1 VGGARAARSEKLAA
15 AAAAGG
21 GATPLLADS
30 PPGCTQPPAS
40 AALAR
45 AASFAGLL
53 AFPGSAQRG
62 GAPAWVELRLR
73 YPASARKLLMLNAAE
88 RAAGAAALR
97 ASAGLTRA
105 IASEQKVPGLFDSAR
120 QCVLTE
126 GCSLGAAWEA
136 CAWPG
141 GEGAAID
148 ANKIYTNDIA
158 AVLRAYG
165 VEAARSC
172 IAREMR
178 AVFQA
183 YGINVDARH
192 LSLVADYMTQGG
204 RFKPMNRAGMD
215 MHGSPLMKMSFETVG
230 TFLNSALLRG
240 ETEDC
245 TSPSARIALGRP
257 VDAGTGAFDLWVPLG
272 EASAPS

>member
-1 VGGARAARSEKLAA
+1 
-15 AAAAGG
+15 
-21 GATPLLADS
+21 
-30 PPGCTQPPAS
+30 
-40 AALAR
+40 
-45 AASFAGLL
+45 
-53 AFPGSAQRG
+53 
-62 GAPAWVELRLR
+62 
-73 YPASARKLLMLNAAE
+73 M
-88 RAAGAAALR
+88 
-97 ASAGLTRA
+97 
-105 IASEQKVPGLFDSAR
+105 PGLFDAAR
-120 QCVLTE
+120 PCVLTE
-126 GCSLGAAWEA
+126 GCSLAAAWEA

-141 GEGAAID
+141 SEGAAID

-165 VEAARSC
+165 VEAARTC

-192 LSLVADYMTQGG
+192 LTLVADYLTQGG

-230 TFLNSALLRG
+230 AFLNSALLRG

-257 VDAGTGAFDLWVPLG
+257 VDAGTGAFDLWVPLSG
-272 EASAPS
+272 EPQ